1 MKENIKIILVTTLS
15 LVLDQ
20 IIKYIIT
27 TNLKLT
33 EMIQVIKN
41 FFRITYVQNTGA
53 AFSIFTDSKTFL
65 IILSVLILLILVY
78 YITKTKH

>member
-41 FFRITYVQNTGA
+41 FFRNIFGVI
-53 AFSIFTDSKTFL
+53 SIKNS
-65 IILSVLILLILVY
+65 
-78 YITKTKH
+78 